1 VLTSWKK
8 DRRGPSKSRED
19 RDVHSVVTMLGK
31 YIEEMWSLEVGKYIE
46 EG

>member
-1 VLTSWKK
+1 MLTSWKK
-8 DRRGPSKSRED
+8 IEGGPSKSRVD

-31 YIEEMWSLEVGKYIE
+31 YIDEMWSLEVGKYIE

>member
-1 VLTSWKK
+1 MLTSWKK
-8 DRRGPSKSRED
+8 IEGGPPKSRED
-19 RDVHSVVTMLGK
+19 RDVHSAVTMLGK